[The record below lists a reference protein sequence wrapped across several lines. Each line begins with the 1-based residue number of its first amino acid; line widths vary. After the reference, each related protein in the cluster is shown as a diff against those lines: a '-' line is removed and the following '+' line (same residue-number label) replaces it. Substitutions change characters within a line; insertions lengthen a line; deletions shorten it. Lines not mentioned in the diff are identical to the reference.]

1 MVLLIRTELGR
12 QARERVWTAT
22 TEQWVFEEGDK
33 KEGSRKMK
41 LTNLNLFYN
50 FAWNLQLWD
59 LDQEPYSEENSIR
72 SLHVQVVNMEASA
85 VHDST
90 LEARNCFESFVNT
103 QLTNSNL

>member
-50 FAWNLQLWD
+50 F
-59 LDQEPYSEENSIR
+59 
-72 SLHVQVVNMEASA
+72 V
-85 VHDST
+85 
-90 LEARNCFESFVNT
+90 
-103 QLTNSNL
+103 